1 MTAGRKPKPTA
12 LRLLT
17 GNLGGRKLNANEAK
31 LDLAQPTPPDF
42 LNDHAKVEWGRIVGT
57 LFRAGL
63 MTELDRSVLAA
74 YCQSYGRWVQAE
86 RALAR
91 MAEAQADCDQA
102 LTIVTHNGTAMQN
115 PLIGIANKAKADMV
129 RFALEFG
136 MTPSARSRVSASP
149 HEMVDDLTREFFGKP
164 QVLNLYGE

>member
-1 MTAGRKPKPTA
+1 MTVGRKPKPTA
-12 LRLLT
+12 IKLLT
-17 GNLGGRKLNANEAK
+17 GNPGGRKLNPNEAK
-31 LDLAQPTPPDF
+31 PELAQPSPPDF
-42 LNDHAKVEWGRIVGT
+42 LNERAKEEWDRVVGT
-57 LFRAGL
+57 LFRTGL

-91 MAEAQADCDQA
+91 TAVAQADSDQA

-115 PLIGIANKAKADMV
+115 PLIGIANKAKGDMV

-136 MTPSARSRVSASP
+136 MTLSARSRVSASP
-149 HEMVDDLTREFFGKP
+149 KEMADDLASEFFGNP
-164 QVLNLYGE
+164 AH

>member
-1 MTAGRKPKPTA
+1 MTTGRKPKPTA
-12 LRLLT
+12 LKLLT
-17 GNLGGRKLNANEAK
+17 GNPGGRKLNTNEAK
-31 LDLAQPTPPDF
+31 PDLAQPSPPDF
-42 LNDHAKVEWGRIVGT
+42 LNDHAKVEWGRIIGT
-57 LFRAGL
+57 LFRTGL

-91 MAEAQADCDQA
+91 MAEAQADADQA

-115 PLIGIANKAKADMV
+115 PLIGIANKAKADTV
-129 RFALEFG
+129 RYALEFG

-149 HEMVDDLTREFFGKP
+149 HEEVDDLTREFFGSP
-164 QVLNLYGE
+164 TR

>member
-1 MTAGRKPKPTA
+1 MISGRKPKPTA
-12 LRLLT
+12 LKLLT
-17 GNLGGRKLNANEAK
+17 GNPGGRKLNANEANP
-31 LDLAQPTPPDF
+31 DLAQPTPPDF
-42 LNDHAKVEWGRIVGT
+42 LNNHAKVEWGRIVGR

-86 RALAR
+86 HALTQ
-91 MAEAQADCDQA
+91 MAEAQADADES

-115 PLIGIANKAKADMV
+115 PLIGIANKAKADTV
-129 RFALEFG
+129 RYALEFG

-149 HEMVDDLTREFFGKP
+149 HEEVDDLTIEFFGSP
-164 QVLNLYGE
+164 AR

>member
-1 MTAGRKPKPTA
+1 MTSGRKPKPTA
-12 LRLLT
+12 LKLLA
-17 GNLGGRKLNANEAK
+17 GNLGRLNPNESK
-31 LDLAQPTPPDF
+31 PDLAQPTPPDF

-57 LFRAGL
+57 LFRGGL

-91 MAEAQADCDQA
+91 MAEAQADFDQA

-115 PLIGIANKAKADMV
+115 PLIGIANKAKADTV
-129 RFALEFG
+129 RYALQFG
-136 MTPSARSRVSASP
+136 MTPSARSKVSASP
-149 HEMVDDLTREFFGKP
+149 HDEVDDLTREFFGSP
-164 QVLNLYGE
+164 AL

>member
-1 MTAGRKPKPTA
+1 MTSGRKPKPTA
-12 LRLLT
+12 LKLLT
-17 GNLGGRKLNANEAK
+17 GNLGRLNPNEATP
-31 LDLAQPTPPDF
+31 DLAQPTPPDF

-91 MAEAQADCDQA
+91 MAEAQADFDQA

-115 PLIGIANKAKADMV
+115 PLIGIANKAKADTV
-129 RFALEFG
+129 RYALQFG
-136 MTPSARSRVSASP
+136 MTPSARSKVSASP
-149 HEMVDDLTREFFGKP
+149 HDEVDDLTSEFFP
-164 QVLNLYGE
+164 SPAR

>member
-1 MTAGRKPKPTA
+1 MTSGRKPKPTA
-12 LRLLT
+12 LKLLT
-17 GNLGGRKLNANEAK
+17 GNLGRLNPNEAK
-31 LDLAQPTPPDF
+31 PDLAQPTPPDF

-115 PLIGIANKAKADMV
+115 PLIGIANKAKADTV
-129 RFALEFG
+129 RYALQFG
-136 MTPSARSRVSASP
+136 MTPSARSKVSASP
-149 HEMVDDLTREFFGKP
+149 HDEVDDLTSEFFP
-164 QVLNLYGE
+164 SPAH